1 MAVITIIV
9 RDAVDS
15 GGEPGVT
22 VEIESKDPPMPTKD
36 GTLDFDAATIS
47 QNVAFGAIMEIVGLA
62 KTNELIVSPTQGS

>member
-9 RDAVDS
+9 RDAVGSD
-15 GGEPGVT
+15 GEPGVT

-62 KTNELIVSPTQGS
+62 KTNELIVSPTQGA